1 MNQRRRQFRAKGKTN
16 KAVLRETGPVRCGC
30 LCSVIW
36 LAVISE
42 GDLSGQFA
50 GAADEVELDGAA
62 RCGLECVEQVVGVR
76 TGAPWRYPGLVPW
89 V

>member
-1 MNQRRRQFRAKGKTN
+1 
-16 KAVLRETGPVRCGC
+16 
-30 LCSVIW
+30 
-36 LAVISE
+36 VISE

-62 RCGLECVEQVVGVR
+62 RCGLEGVEQVVGVR